1 MDTDDLETL
10 LHAAR
15 LGSFAAAARE
25 LGMDPSAV
33 SRAVGT
39 LEAEL
44 GTRIFVR
51 NSRHMALTAAGQ
63 VFVDRLA
70 LLLPE
75 LSEARSA
82 AVDAVGAVSGRL
94 RVTVSNAFG
103 VRWLS
108 PLLPG
113 FCAAYPALELDVI
126 LTESNVDLIAE
137 RVDLALRV
145 GTLRDSAL
153 VAVPLCDVTYRVVAS
168 PKWLRMQ
175 PQPPRVPQDLRSV
188 ACLCFALLGFRDHW
202 QFTLEG
208 GETEEIAVRP
218 RLVATNALLIRESA
232 LAGLGP
238 ALLADWMIDKD
249 LRSGELVDIFPEYRV
264 ATAHAPTSAWAVYP
278 GRKHVPAKVRALI
291 DYLRAAS
298 T

>member
-1 MDTDDLETL
+1 MDTNDLETL

-33 SRAVGT
+33 SRAVSA

-70 LLLPE
+70 PLLPE

-94 RVTVSNAFG
+94 RITVSNAFG

-108 PLLPG
+108 PRLPG
-113 FCAAYPALELDVI
+113 FCAAYPELELDVI
-126 LTESNVDLIAE
+126 LTESSVDLITE

-145 GTLRDSAL
+145 GTLRDSSL
-153 VAVPLCDVTYRVVAS
+153 IAVPLCDVAYRVVAS
-168 PKWLRMQ
+168 PTWLHAQ

-188 ACLCFALLGFRDHW
+188 ACLCFAMLGFRDHW
-202 QFTLEG
+202 QFTSAV
-208 GETEEIAVRP
+208 GEMEEISVRP
-218 RLVATNALLIRESA
+218 RLVATNALLIREGA

-249 LRSGELVDIFPEYRV
+249 LRSGELVDVFPSYRV
-264 ATAHAPTSAWAVYP
+264 ATAHAPTTAWAVYP
-278 GRKHVPAKVRALI
+278 GRKHVPAKVRALV

-298 T
+298 N